1 MISNKEKKLIKE
13 ALIEFNKREISAIR
27 ELPPYEYEIS
37 DKFNN
42 DMNALLLRMQ
52 NLERK
57 IHIKKRIFM
66 VAAIIAISLMLVG
79 CCVLGGFIIR
89 DYDNGRGT
97 NFYLSG
103 EGGKE
108 TFEEIYMPTI
118 PEEYILDGGYDF
130 PTMKSYVWHLGD
142 KEIIFE
148 QELTENR
155 SVLLDTEY
163 KDYSVIEINGCTI
176 YYIGRY
182 DDYVALWLYDGYLF
196 NVMTDGGVTFEEVC
210 DIIESVKVIPE
221 ESPAV
226 K

>member
-1 MISNKEKKLIKE
+1 MRRIV
-13 ALIEFNKREISAIR
+13 AIR
-27 ELPPYEYEIS
+27 ALPKYEWEHSREYD
-37 DKFNN
+37 DKI
-42 DMNALLLRMQ
+42 NAFI
-52 NLERK
+52 ESS
-57 IHIKKRIFM
+57 RIRESGIINRRRILI
-66 VAAIIAISLMLVG
+66 AAAVLAATLMLVG

-210 DIIESVKVIPE
+210 DIIESVKVVTDVGSIE
-221 ESPAV
+221 
-226 K
+226 

>member
-1 MISNKEKKLIKE
+1 MTKTELKLMKR
-13 ALIEFNKREISAIR
+13 ALSEYSMRRIVAIR
-27 ELPPYEYEIS
+27 ALPKYEWEHSREYD
-37 DKFNN
+37 DKI
-42 DMNALLLRMQ
+42 NAFI
-52 NLERK
+52 ESS
-57 IHIKKRIFM
+57 RIRESGIINRRRILI
-66 VAAIIAISLMLVG
+66 AAAVLAATLMLVG

-97 NFYLSG
+97 EFYLSG

-182 DDYVALWLYDGYLF
+182 DDFVALWLYDGYLF

-210 DIIESVKVIPE
+210 DIIESVKVVTDADSIE
-221 ESPAV
+221 
-226 K
+226 